1 MTMKIANNAYV
12 RSRQKKNKV
21 LKAFASTFIHLNSIF
36 VFMVDYYEFIIMF
49 LYVTNIVMNFIIMY

>member
-1 MTMKIANNAYV
+1 MLMFVAD
-12 RSRQKKNKV
+12 KKNKV
-21 LKAFASTFIHLNSIF
+21 LNAFASTFIHLNSIF